1 MVCGSVNKKIII
13 MSIDED
19 FNPQR
24 ERERGRERE
33 DVTLLVVLTMT
44 KTKACRGKGCEWN
57 S

>member
-24 ERERGRERE
+24 EREREN
-33 DVTLLVVLTMT
+33 VTLLVVLTMT
-44 KTKACRGKGCEWN
+44 KTKACRGKGCELN